1 MEVKNIKAKLVLDL
15 YDQHLSEEVSNSD
28 YNNWG
33 PKNTLEGTENMEL
46 LKSTKSMM
54 PPEIKPEEK
63 PSEDS

>member
-28 YNNWG
+28 FNNWG
-33 PKNTLEGTENMEL
+33 PKNTLEGTTKVKESVDL

-54 PPEIKPEEK
+54 PPEI
-63 PSEDS
+63 